1 MPTEILISV
10 ILDCEMPEFQKE
22 LDAKNM
28 SCPVPV
34 MKTKKML
41 RDMAAGDVLHVV
53 ATDPASVEDINILLE
68 SVDDTLIDSS
78 ESNGEYHFYIKR
90 S

>member
-1 MPTEILISV
+1 MP
-10 ILDCEMPEFQKE
+10 DFQKE
-22 LDAKNM
+22 LDVKNM
-28 SCPVPV
+28 SCPIPV
-34 MKTKKML
+34 MQTKKIL
-41 RDMAAGDVLHVV
+41 RDMAAGDVLHVI

-78 ESNGEYHFYIKR
+78 EGGGEYHFYIKK

>member
-1 MPTEILISV
+1 MVSV
-10 ILDCEMPEFQKE
+10 VLDCKMPDFQKE
-22 LDAKNM
+22 LDVKDM
-28 SCPVPV
+28 SCPMPV

-41 RDMAAGDVLHVV
+41 RDMPTGEVLHVV

-78 ESNGEYHFYIKR
+78 EGGGEYHFYIKK

>member
-1 MPTEILISV
+1 
-10 ILDCEMPEFQKE
+10 
-22 LDAKNM
+22 
-28 SCPVPV
+28 
-34 MKTKKML
+34 ML

>member
-1 MPTEILISV
+1 
-10 ILDCEMPEFQKE
+10 MPEFQKE
-22 LDAKNM
+22 LDAKDM

-41 RDMAAGDVLHVV
+41 RDMPIGDVLHVV

-68 SVDDTLIDSS
+68 SVDDELIESS
-78 ESNGEYHFYIKR
+78 ASNGEYHFYIKK

>member
-1 MPTEILISV
+1 
-10 ILDCEMPEFQKE
+10 MPEFQKE

-28 SCPVPV
+28 SCPAPV

-53 ATDPASVEDINILLE
+53 ATDPISIEDINTLLE
-68 SVDDTLIDSS
+68 SVDDTLIDDS
-78 ESNGEYHFYIKR
+78 ESNGEYHFYIKK

>member
-1 MPTEILISV
+1 MP
-10 ILDCEMPEFQKE
+10 DFQKE
-22 LDAKNM
+22 LDVKDM
-28 SCPVPV
+28 SCPMPV

-41 RDMAAGDVLHVV
+41 RDMPTGEVLHVV

-78 ESNGEYHFYIKR
+78 EGGGEYHFYIKK